1 VAPIDGIV
9 VEDKVEQDS
18 FVSKGNPLVTIED
31 TRSAEIRTNLQ
42 MDEVARVWGGRRSAA
57 AGAREA
63 HDQLDT
69 PATVVFTVGDAAYE
83 WQGVLSR
90 QEGRGLDEKTRTLP
104 CRVLVGEP
112 REVTAL
118 DRYGAPLP
126 QLPAGAPQSL
136 LRGMFVEVR
145 VHVDSP
151 EQLVSIPEEAQRP
164 SGEVWVMRDGKL
176 VILAPRV
183 IQVAGGRVVFDSAA
197 SGLLPGDRV
206 VTSQLSNPRDG
217 MAIVEAAGPRSEP
230 AVMAEALD
238 GNDAT

>member
-1 VAPIDGIV
+1 
-9 VEDKVEQDS
+9 
-18 FVSKGNPLVTIED
+18 
-31 TRSAEIRTNLQ
+31 
-42 MDEVARVWGGRRSAA
+42 M
-57 AGAREA
+57 
-63 HDQLDT
+63 
-69 PATVVFTVGDAAYE
+69 
-83 WQGVLSR
+83 LSR

-112 REVTAL
+112 RAVTAI

-136 LRGMFVEVR
+136 LRGMFVQVR
-145 VHVDSP
+145 VHVDAT
-151 EQLVSIPEEAQRP
+151 EQLVSIPEDAQRP
-164 SGEVWVMRDGKL
+164 SGEVWVMRDGRL
-176 VILAPRV
+176 VILKPHAV
-183 IQVAGGRVVFDSAA
+183 QVAGGRAVFDSAS

-217 MAIVEAAGPRSEP
+217 MAIVEAADSRSEP